1 MNYLSAALEY
11 HAAGLKVIP
20 FYTRPDGSKSFPP
33 DYAKYREGQTA
44 EQIKNLFTADSAGIC
59 LLCTDGIEAVDVDV
73 KHDPRA
79 AIRRDMIAAMDEF
92 GFNPPRVVQITK
104 SGGAHLI
111 YRCPEPAGNQKLAK
125 RRGEKEAMIETRG
138 KGGLLFIAP
147 TPGYNIISGSLFD
160 IPAISQGDRDYLIRI
175 CRHFDE
181 PDPVEFSAAL
191 RPEAQKLPGMK
202 PWDAFDAATDILELM
217 QRYGWRVVSKSADY
231 IRLNRPGAKHSRG
244 VDGSIIVGKNIF
256 YPFTS
261 STEFEPN
268 HGYGPAAVYAIM
280 EHRGNFS
287 DAAKALYRQGYGDRI
302 DKAAEAKAQL
312 PTLIEKVEGTRFDV
326 STRIIE
332 KKALLSYVGDKMYPV
347 AGRGMIGV
355 FTGHEKSGKS
365 FVASCIAAS
374 AIAGGQER
382 LNFSLDLDGG
392 KMLWFDTEQ
401 SGYFYH
407 KTQARAHRIAGVEHN
422 VRHYHA
428 YHLRPL
434 SPTER
439 IEVIEYYIY
448 NTPGLSVVMIDGF
461 VDLAKDYNDL
471 TEVQELVGRLMRW
484 SDEKQVLILGVLHV
498 NKGDG
503 KIRGHFGSELKNKCD
518 VIIHAQQGEPNN
530 YQVTNPTSRYAAFP
544 SLAFSRDDE
553 GLPVY
558 KASDNAIQPT
568 ISSQFPARQPAPEFK
583 PAAVVAN
590 RAEDDIPF

>member
-11 HAAGLKVIP
+11 HAAGLKIIP

-33 DYAKYREGQTA
+33 EYAQYRDGQT
-44 EQIKNLFTADSAGIC
+44 EDQVRVLFTPDSSGVC
-59 LLCTDGIEAVDVDV
+59 LLCTDGIEAIDIDV

-79 AIRRDMIAAMDEF
+79 SIRREIIAAMDEF
-92 GFNPPRVVQITK
+92 GFNAPGVVQTTK
-104 SGGAHLI
+104 SAGAHLI
-111 YRCPEPAGNQKLAK
+111 YRCPAPEGNQKLAR

-147 TPGYNIISGSLFD
+147 TPGYSVISGSLFE
-160 IPAISQGDRDYLIRI
+160 IPTISQEDRDYLVKI

-181 PDPVEFSAAL
+181 VEPIEFAATL
-191 RPEAQKLPGMK
+191 KPEAQKLPGKK
-202 PWDAFDAATDILELM
+202 PWEAFDDVTDVLDMM
-217 QRYGWRVVSKSADY
+217 QRYGWKVVSKTAEH

-244 VDGSIIVGKNIF
+244 IDGSIILKANIF

-268 HGYGPAAVYAIM
+268 HGYSPAAVYAIM

-287 DAAKALYRQGYGDRI
+287 EAAKSLYRQGFGDRI
-302 DKAAEAKAQL
+302 DKAVEAKAKL
-312 PTLIEKVEGTRFDV
+312 PALIEKVECTRFDV
-326 STRIIE
+326 NTRIIE
-332 KKALLSYVGDKMYPV
+332 KKALLTYLGEKAYPV

-355 FTGHEKSGKS
+355 FTGQEKSGKS

-374 AIAGGQER
+374 GIAAGQER
-382 LNFSLDLDGG
+382 LNFCLDLDGG

-407 KTQARAHRIAGVEHN
+407 KTQGRAHRIAGVEHN
-422 VRHYHA
+422 VPHYIA

-434 SPTER
+434 SPVER

-448 NTPGLSVVMIDGF
+448 NTPGVSVVMIDGF

-471 TEVQELVGRLMRW
+471 TEVQELVGRLMKW

-518 VIIHAQQGEPNN
+518 VIIHAQQSETNI

-544 SLAFSRDDE
+544 SMTFSRDDE

-558 KASDNAIQPT
+558 QANESEFKPNFST
-568 ISSQFPARQPAPEFK
+568 QFPAAAFNPASVPMTRSEY
-583 PAAVVAN
+583 A
-590 RAEDDIPF
+590 PF